1 MNKVENYKFDIVNSL
16 RAVNNENP
24 MRILLVEDEQQIAD
38 FLSMSLEAES
48 FAVDVANNGKDGAE
62 LATTHNYDLIILDNQ
77 LPGKSG
83 LEVCKETRKSGKTCP
98 IIILSVRAETN
109 IKVDLLNA
117 GADDYLIK
125 PFSLQ
130 ELIARIRALL
140 RRPKRLESTLLT
152 IDDLVLDSQRHFVKR
167 GKKELVLTRKEF
179 GLLHY
184 LMINEGTA
192 LTRGM
197 IMEHVWDMKA
207 DPYSNTIESHLVTL
221 RKKVD
226 SNQRRKLIHTVPGIG
241 YKLSFN
247 P

>member
-1 MNKVENYKFDIVNSL
+1 
-16 RAVNNENP
+16 

-48 FAVDVANNGKDGAE
+48 FAVDVAHNGIKGAE
-62 LATTHNYDLIILDNQ
+62 LAFANNYDLIILDNQ

-83 LEVCKETRKSGKTCP
+83 LEICKETRAHGKTCP
-98 IIILSVRAETN
+98 IIMLSVLAETN
-109 IKVDLLNA
+109 MKVDLLNA

-140 RRPKRLESTLLT
+140 RRPRRLETNILAV
-152 IDDLVLDSQRHFVKR
+152 DDLILDSQRHIVKR
-167 GKKELVLTRKEF
+167 GKKELTLTRKEF
-179 GLLHY
+179 GLLQF
-184 LMINEGTA
+184 LMKNEGTA

-207 DPYSNTIESHLVTL
+207 DPYSNTIESHVVTL

-226 SNQRRKLIHTVPGIG
+226 FKQRRKLIHTVPGVG
-241 YKLSFN
+241 YKLGVN